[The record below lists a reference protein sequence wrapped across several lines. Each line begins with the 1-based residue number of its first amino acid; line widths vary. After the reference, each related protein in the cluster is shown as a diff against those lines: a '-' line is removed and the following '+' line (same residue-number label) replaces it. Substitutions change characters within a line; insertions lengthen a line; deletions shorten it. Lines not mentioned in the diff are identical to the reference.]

1 MAITALDIVK
11 QALKKAG
18 ILGVGQTPLAEDTN
32 DAFYDLNDMI
42 AQWTRKRWLMWH
54 LLDIPLVSTGAM
66 SYTVGI
72 GGDFNTPR
80 PDRLEAAFFRQI
92 QQGQPNEI
100 DYPLAL
106 IESREAYNNISLK
119 SLMTFPTSIFYDATY
134 TIVNGNP
141 LGTIYPWPVPQATIY
156 EIHLTLKDTLAQFT
170 ELSQVIEMPPEF
182 IAAMKFNL
190 AVRLRQSY
198 ALPPDQALIA
208 LAKDSLAV
216 IRGANAQIPTLN
228 MPQDLIRG
236 GLYNI
241 YSDQFF

>member
-1 MAITALDIVK
+1 MAVTAYDIVI

-18 ILGVGQTPLAEDTN
+18 VLGVGQTPLAEDTN

-42 AQWTRKRWLMWH
+42 AQWARKRWLMWH
-54 LLDIPLVSTGAM
+54 LLDISLVSTGAM

-92 QQGQPNEI
+92 VPSQPNQI
-100 DYPLAL
+100 DYPLEL
-106 IESREAYNNISLK
+106 IESREEYNNIALK
-119 SLMTFPTSIFYDATY
+119 SLMTFPTNIFYDAAY
-134 TIVNGNP
+134 P
-141 LGTIYPWPVPQATIY
+141 MGTINPWPVPQATIY
-156 EIHLTLKDTLAQFT
+156 EIHLTVKDTLTQFST
-170 ELSQVIEMPPEF
+170 LNQVLNMPPEF
-182 IAAMKFNL
+182 VAAMKFNL
-190 AVRLRQSY
+190 AIRLRQSY
-198 ALPPDQALIA
+198 QLPVDLALVA

-228 MPQDLIRG
+228 MPSDLIRG

-241 YSDQFF
+241 YSDQFY